1 MDIDG
6 FLQQTVQFFVQPDA
20 QWSGLRLA
28 AIIIVT
34 LLALYA
40 FNKAIEA
47 ITPKLSERVSKRADA
62 VNDANYVH
70 YRRAETFLGLGVTVV
85 RVGVVVI
92 VLYIAWQL
100 TNPGSAPFALVGAG
114 TLFAVLA
121 GATLVP
127 LLRDITTG
135 FIMIAERWFN
145 VGDHIV
151 VEPFAKL
158 GGVVERVTL
167 RSTRLR
173 TLTGEVVWIHN
184 QHMQGVRV
192 TTAAAHR
199 LEIDIFVNDK
209 ARGVKIM
216 QDAAKVIPS
225 DPITL
230 PRPLKIIET
239 ELVDKNLWRIT
250 ATCQITPYRE
260 WVIEKFGV
268 DVIKKTDE
276 LSGKT
281 PCIVHGPI
289 VRYADP
295 TAEKRFGRAVR
306 AAVMASAQPAP
317 ATEAD
322 TTKQK

>member
-6 FLQQTVQFFVQPDA
+6 FLQQTVQFFVRPDA

-28 AIIIVT
+28 AIIVVT

-40 FNKAIEA
+40 FNKLIEA
-47 ITPKLSERVSKRADA
+47 ITPKISERVTRRTDA

-70 YRRAETFLGLGVTVV
+70 YRRVETFLSLGMTIV
-85 RVGVVVI
+85 RVGVVAI
-92 VLYIAWQL
+92 VLYTAWQL
-100 TNPGSAPFALVGAG
+100 TNPGSAPFALVGAS
-114 TLFAVLA
+114 TLFVVLA

-127 LLRDITTG
+127 LLRDITVG

-184 QHMQGVRV
+184 QHIQGVRV

-209 ARGVKIM
+209 ARGIKVL

-230 PRPLKIIET
+230 PRPLRVIET
-239 ELVDKNLWRIT
+239 ELVNKGLWRIT
-250 ATCQITPYRE
+250 AACQITPYRE
-260 WVIEKFGV
+260 WIIEKFGV

-276 LSGKT
+276 LSGKE

-306 AAVMASAQPAP
+306 AAVAANAP
-317 ATEAD
+317 AATAEPS
-322 TTKQK
+322 KQKEL

>member
-6 FLQQTVQFFVQPDA
+6 YLQQTVQFFVNPDA

-28 AIIIVT
+28 IIIIVT
-34 LLALYA
+34 MLALYV
-40 FNKAIEA
+40 FNRAIGA
-47 ITPKLSERVSKRADA
+47 ITPKLSERVSRRTDA
-62 VNDANYVH
+62 INDANYVH
-70 YRRAETFLGLGVTVV
+70 FRRVETFLSLGMTIL
-85 RVGVVVI
+85 RVGVVGV

-100 TNPGSAPFALVGAG
+100 TNPGSAPFALVGAS
-114 TLFAVLA
+114 TLFVVLA

-127 LLRDITTG
+127 LLRDITVG

-209 ARGVKIM
+209 ARGIKIM
-216 QDAAKVIPS
+216 QETAKVIPS
-225 DPITL
+225 DPMTL
-230 PRPLKIIET
+230 PRPLKVIET
-239 ELVDKNLWRIT
+239 ELVSKNLWRVT

-260 WVIEKFGV
+260 WIIEKFGV

-276 LSGKT
+276 MMGK
-281 PCIVHGPI
+281 PPAIVHGPI
-289 VRYADP
+289 VRYADQ

-306 AAVMASAQPAP
+306 AAAVASATSPVPAP
-317 ATEAD
+317 EPVP
-322 TTKQK
+322 KQ